1 MDKNYFTDEDVEASS
16 KNKYVKKVTN
26 KTISFTKE
34 FKELFIE
41 ESNTGKGPTRI
52 FIEQGFN
59 PYTLGY
65 CRIISFSKRI
75 KKKNKKGVPFD
86 DNRGKKSTGRPKK
99 DKEQFSSLEEEIEF
113 LKHQNSILKAEN
125 ELLKK
130 MEFLITNQE
139 SKKSPLKKDIN

>member
-1 MDKNYFTDEDVEASS
+1 MDKNYFTDEDVETLS

>member
-1 MDKNYFTDEDVEASS
+1 MDKNYFTDEDVEALS

>member
-1 MDKNYFTDEDVEASS
+1 MDKNYFTDKDVETLS

-130 MEFLITNQE
+130 VHYANWL
-139 SKKSPLKKDIN
+139 

>member
-1 MDKNYFTDEDVEASS
+1 MDKNYFTNEDVEALS